1 MKTVCIY
8 DNHTEP
14 NIFIKNIIGQ
24 KKFGE
29 VILKRQKVKEKFWTF
44 IKKQKVIDEILEWDY
59 DWQMEALIGKLK
71 QFNSDTHI
79 VHIFSNFIVQNE
91 TNAGLLL
98 KKLPYIAENYV
109 CFSGN
114 APALFMLDNIPLY
127 CQILERHSNILQ
139 NEELYVAFSSDIE
152 FKRINSTAFFNLG
165 IYSNFMQYISGGFDT
180 RFFNSV
186 KGDEFTVIKSS
197 TDKKKIKAEYQF
209 YQLLP
214 DYMKTWFVMPYD
226 YQETTKEASYKMER
240 LHITDLA
247 IRWVH
252 GAITLDEL
260 KKLLDKAFYF
270 IQTREKK
277 PISQEDYVKLEHKLY
292 LDKLEQRIK
301 AFKRHEKYSFFE
313 MFVGMGTKFS
323 GIDDILENYKQM
335 FYKITGSLNMQY
347 FSVIGH
353 GDLCF
358 SNMLFNKEADL
369 LKLID
374 PKGAVEEDELWTN
387 PYYDLAKL
395 SHSICGRYDFFNNG
409 LYHISLGS
417 DLKFKLDIDF
427 DNIEYTNKFRDYV
440 ENNGFSY
447 EAVRLY
453 EVSLF
458 LSMLPLHMDNPQK
471 VFGFILNA
479 INIMGE
485 LEGCLRD

>member
-8 DNHTEP
+8 DNHIEP

-29 VILKRQKVKEKFWTF
+29 VILKRKKVKDKFWAF
-44 IKKQKVIDEILEWDY
+44 IKKQEVIDEILEWDY
-59 DWQMEALIGKLK
+59 DWQTEALIGKLK
-71 QFNSDTHI
+71 QLNADTHI
-79 VHIFSNFIVQNE
+79 VHIFSSFVVQDE
-91 TNAGLLL
+91 YSAGLLL
-98 KKLPYIAENYV
+98 RKLPYIAENYV
-109 CFSGN
+109 CFTENS
-114 APALFMLDNIPLY
+114 PTLLMVDNIPLY
-127 CQILERHSNILQ
+127 CQILERHSSILQ
-139 NEELYVAFSSDIE
+139 NAELYVSFSSDIE
-152 FKRINSTAFFNLG
+152 FKRIDSTAFFNLG
-165 IYSNFMQYISGGFDT
+165 IHSNFMQYISGGFDT

-186 KGDEFTVIKSS
+186 KGNEFTVIKSS
-197 TDKKKIKAEYQF
+197 SDKRKIKAEYQF

-226 YQETTKEASYKMER
+226 YQEADQKASYKMER

-252 GAITLDEL
+252 GAITLDEF
-260 KKLLDKAFYF
+260 KKLLDKAFHF
-270 IQTREKK
+270 IQIREKK
-277 PISQEDYVKLEHKLY
+277 SISQEEYVSLEHKLY
-292 LDKLEQRIK
+292 LEKLEQRIET
-301 AFKRHEKYSFFE
+301 FKRHDKYSFFE
-313 MFVGMGTKFS
+313 TLVRMGTSFS
-323 GIDDILENYKQM
+323 GIDEILENYKQL
-335 FYKITGSLNMQY
+335 FFKLTDRLNKQH

-374 PKGAVEEDELWTN
+374 PKGAIIEEDLWTN

-409 LYHISLGS
+409 LHHISLDT
-417 DLKFKLDIDF
+417 DLRFKLDIDF
-427 DNIEYTNKFRDYV
+427 DNTKYIDEFKYYT

-447 EAVRLY
+447 EAVRIY

-485 LEGCLRD
+485 LKECLEN

>member
-1 MKTVCIY
+1 MKTICIY
-8 DNHTEP
+8 DNQTEP

-29 VILKRQKVKEKFWTF
+29 VILKRQKVKDKFWAF
-44 IKKQKVIDEILEWDY
+44 IKKQKVIEEILEWDY
-59 DWQMEALIGKLK
+59 DWQTDALIGKLK
-71 QFNSDTHI
+71 QFNSDAHI
-79 VHIFSNFIVQNE
+79 VHIFSNFVVQDE
-91 TNAGLLL
+91 ANARLLF
-98 KKLPYIAENYV
+98 KKLPYITENYV

-114 APALFMLDNIPLY
+114 APALFMIDNIPLY
-127 CQILERHSNILQ
+127 CHILERHSGILQ
-139 NEELYVAFSSDIE
+139 NKELYVNFSSDIE
-152 FKRINSTAFFNLG
+152 FKRINSAAFFNLG
-165 IYSNFMQYISGGFDT
+165 IHSNFMQYISGGFDA

-197 TDKKKIKAEYQF
+197 TDKAKIKSEYQF

-226 YQETTKEASYKMER
+226 YQETEKVASYKMER
-240 LHITDLA
+240 FHITDLA

-252 GAITLDEL
+252 GAITLDEF
-260 KKLLDKAFYF
+260 KKLLDKVFYF
-270 IQTREKK
+270 IQIREKK
-277 PISQEDYVKLEHKLY
+277 TISQEEYVKLEHKLY
-292 LDKLEQRIK
+292 LDKLEQRIE
-301 AFKRHEKYSFFE
+301 AFKRHEKYNFFE
-313 MFVGMGTKFS
+313 TFVGMGTNFS
-323 GIDDILENYKQM
+323 GIDDILENYKQL
-335 FYKITGSLNMQY
+335 FYKITSSLNRQC

-374 PKGAVEEDELWTN
+374 PKGAVEEAELWTS

-409 LYHISLGS
+409 LHHISLDS
-417 DLKFKLDIDF
+417 NLKFKLDIDF
-427 DNIEYTNKFRDYV
+427 DNTEYINKFRDYV
-440 ENNGFSY
+440 EKNGFLY

-485 LEGCLRD
+485 LEICLRD